1 MSHEISPGIERAN
14 ATALRWAAEQGVV
27 QLRLT
32 DWLLGLIEE
41 EEGKPAVVLE
51 QLGVSITRLRDQL
64 STPGHFQPVLAPS
77 NPVLFSIA
85 REKAVFLRSDSTLT
99 TDAMLLAIL
108 DVNETFTAQ
117 LAELGVTVAQLE
129 VLLTTHRTATHD
141 IIDAA
146 GPVFVVPE
154 PTDLVDAGRI
164 VDVNM
169 NRAREALRILDDYC
183 RFVLNDAFL
192 TKTVK
197 QLRHDLVSV
206 ASILPA
212 QTLLGS
218 RDTTA
223 DVGTSITTK
232 SEATRQNAKQVAA
245 INAKR
250 LQESLRSVEEYGKI
264 FGPEFAKAIEAIR
277 YRAYTLER
285 ILVVGAEVRR
295 RLAHATVYAL
305 LTGSQCVAA
314 LDWTIAEAAEGGVS
328 IVQLRE
334 KSLTDRDLLE
344 RAKNV
349 RRWTRE
355 AGVLFIVNDR
365 PDIAKLCDADGVH
378 LGQDDLPVAAARRI
392 LGPDALIGVST
403 HNLTQ
408 VRQAIH
414 DGADYLGIGPTFP
427 SATKSFDNF
436 PGLDFIQAVSDE
448 TTIPAFALGGINLT
462 NIHEVV
468 AAGGKR
474 VAVSSLIA
482 QADDPRSAAMQLRF
496 AITS

>member
-14 ATALRWAAEQGVV
+14 AAALRWAAEQGAEN
-27 QLRLT
+27 LRLV

-41 EEGKPAVVLE
+41 EEGKPAEVLE
-51 QLGVSITRLRDQL
+51 QLGVSITRLREQL
-64 STPGHFQPVLAPS
+64 RTPGHFQSVLAPS

-108 DVNETFTAQ
+108 EVNETFTAQ
-117 LAELGVTVAQLE
+117 VAELGVTVAQLE
-129 VLLTTHRTATHD
+129 VLLTTHRTATHE
-141 IIDAA
+141 IIEDA
-146 GPVFVVPE
+146 GPVFVVTE

-164 VDVNM
+164 VDVNL
-169 NRAREALRILDDYC
+169 NRARESLRILDDYC
-183 RFVLNDAFL
+183 RFVLNDPFL
-192 TKTVK
+192 NKTVK
-197 QLRHDLVSV
+197 QLRHDLVRV
-206 ASILPA
+206 ANRLPTR
-212 QTLLGS
+212 TLLGS

-232 SEATRQNAKQVAA
+232 SETTRRDAKQVAA

-285 ILVVGAEVRR
+285 IIVVGAETRR
-295 RLAHATVYAL
+295 RLANATVYAL

-314 LDWTIAEAAEGGVS
+314 LDWTIAEAADGGVA

-334 KSLTDRDLLE
+334 KTLNDRDLLE
-344 RAKNV
+344 RAKNL

-378 LGQDDLPVAAARRI
+378 LGQDDLPVSAARRI

-403 HNLTQ
+403 HNMKQ
-408 VRQAIH
+408 VHQAIH

-427 SATKSFDNF
+427 STTKAFDHF
-436 PGLDFIQAVSDE
+436 PGLDFIRAVSEE
-448 TTIPAFALGGINLT
+448 TTIPAFALGGIDLT
-462 NIHEVV
+462 NISEIV

-482 QADDPRSAAMQLRF
+482 QADEPRSVARQLRL
-496 AITS
+496 AITG